1 MALVDWL
8 SETNAPRQII
18 FHSAG
23 QNSKGRSNISQIFS
37 KKLFIISVL
46 LILVAQASA
55 QPSFLFES
63 CRNDNGNYTTDSPY
77 QANLNRVLANL
88 TSGDAFANGGVGFY
102 NFSYGRDFDRVCV
115 IGLCRGG
122 DVEPNS
128 CRGCLNQSAHLLTR
142 ACPSQKEAIGGFD
155 ECMLR
160 YSNRSLFGLMET
172 RPRFYSWSN
181 RDVSTNSTDRFSRDL
196 RVLFENLKSRAANG
210 GFLGKYAAGN
220 YSGDRA
226 LYGFAQCTPDLS
238 QVDCRNCLDEA
249 FGDFLGPN
257 GRVRV
262 GGRVITPSCSFRYE
276 VYPFY
281 GLEDETDAPPTSR
294 VQSTPPSSPP
304 LTTKGKK
311 SNKSRTIII
320 ATVVPSVASVVLIIS
335 IGVYSSVKKT
345 IHKEDKDRP
354 SFEAAEEIGNVECL
368 QFNFSTIRVAT
379 NNFSEENKFAQ
390 GASGYVYYR
399 GKLCDGLNIL
409 VKCFN
414 AKNSSRDFFKNELLF
429 SAKLQHRNLVRH
441 LGFCSKGNKR
451 FFIYEFLPQSLD
463 RLIFDPLLVEQ
474 SYLDWDTRY
483 RIIRGIARGLLY
495 LHEDCH
501 FTIIHRDIKAS
512 KILLDEEMNPKISGF
527 GLAKSI
533 EVDRSGDFS
542 VLAGTIGY
550 LDPEYMRSGIVSVKT
565 DVYSFGVLLLEIL
578 SGQRSISSNHDG
590 EREFLVNTAWRNWRE
605 GTALNLVDL
614 QIRDGSEES
623 EIMRCIH
630 IGLLCVQTRSY
641 ARPTMSSVVHMLN
654 CNCLSLP
661 IPSEFVD
668 VEESSIVSSEQS
680 PSSVFNSGMIE
691 SFHSKSEIVQE
702 SAYKVSIEVNNL
714 YVVILVV
721 QFVSKLKFLV
731 MFRGLTMGG
740 KNPDGRFLHNK
751 RGTSR
756 SRR

>member
-1 MALVDWL
+1 MEERITEDAY
-8 SETNAPRQII
+8 
-18 FHSAG
+18 HYG
-23 QNSKGRSNISQIFS
+23 QNSKGGSNISQIFS
-37 KKLFIISVL
+37 RKLFVVSVL
-46 LILVAQASA
+46 LILVAQACA
-55 QPSFLFES
+55 QPSFLFEF
-63 CRNDNGNYTTDSPY
+63 CRNDNGNYTTNSPY

-88 TSGDAFANGGVGFY
+88 TSGDAFAYGGVGFY
-102 NFSYGRDFDRVCV
+102 NFSYGQDFDRVCV
-115 IGLCRGG
+115 IGLCGGG
-122 DVEPNS
+122 DVEPDS
-128 CRGCLNQSAHLLTR
+128 CRSCLNQSAHLLTR
-142 ACPSQKEAIGGFD
+142 VCPSQKEAIGGFD

-172 RPRFYSWSN
+172 SPRFHSWSN
-181 RDVSTNSTDRFSRDL
+181 RDVSTNSTDQFSRDL
-196 RVLFENLKSRAANG
+196 RALFENLKSRAANG
-210 GFLGKYAAGN
+210 GFLGKYAAG
-220 YSGDRA
+220 SHSSDRA

-257 GRVRV
+257 GTVRV
-262 GGRVITPSCSFRYE
+262 GGRVVTPSCNFRYE

-281 GLEDETDAPPTSR
+281 GLEDESDAPPTSR

-311 SNKSRTIII
+311 SNKSRTIVI
-320 ATVVPSVASVVLIIS
+320 ATVVSSVASVVLIIS
-335 IGVYSSVKKT
+335 IGVYSSVKNT
-345 IHKEDKDRP
+345 IHKRDEDRP
-354 SFEAAEEIGNVECL
+354 SFEAAEEIGNVEFL

-390 GASGYVYYR
+390 GAFGYVYR
-399 GKLCDGLNIL
+399 GKLCDGLNII

-414 AKNSSRDFFKNELLF
+414 AENSCRDYFKNELLLG
-429 SAKLQHRNLVRH
+429 AKLQQRNLVRL

-451 FFIYEFLPQSLD
+451 FLIYEFLPQSLD
-463 RLIFDPLLVEQ
+463 RLIFDPLLVEH

-495 LHEDCH
+495 LHEDCR
-501 FTIIHRDIKAS
+501 FTIIHCDIKAS

-542 VLAGTIGY
+542 VLVGTFGY
-550 LDPEYMRSGIVSVKT
+550 LDPEYMRSGIFSVKT

-590 EREFLVNTAWRNWRE
+590 EREFLVTTAWRNWRE
-605 GTALNLVDL
+605 GTALNLVDP
-614 QIRDGSEES
+614 QIRDSSEES

-630 IGLLCVQTRSY
+630 IGLLCVQTCSY

-661 IPSEFVD
+661 IPSEFGD
-668 VEESSIVSSEQS
+668 VQESSLVSFEQS
-680 PSSVFNSGMIE
+680 PSSVFNSGVIE
-691 SFHSKSEIVQE
+691 SFHSESEIVPE
-702 SAYKVSIEVNNL
+702 SANKVSIIEPRN
-714 YVVILVV
+714 
-721 QFVSKLKFLV
+721 S
-731 MFRGLTMGG
+731 
-740 KNPDGRFLHNK
+740 
-751 RGTSR
+751 
-756 SRR
+756 